1 MQFSRPD
8 KETVV
13 LSHLDSLLAD
23 LLRRAPFSA
32 DPGDNEKARERLFSA
47 PSHDEEEADLLE
59 DWQEYVAPELAK
71 LFQSSIEVIE
81 ADLCKLHVDAKDG
94 NATLSIGFDRLESWV
109 HGLNQA
115 RLALVARHE
124 FTEAEME
131 EFLPLTGGERPLALL
146 QVRFYGILQEL
157 FLRELEG
164 H

>member
-1 MQFSRPD
+1 VQFSRPD
-8 KETVV
+8 QQTVV
-13 LSHLDSLLAD
+13 LSHLDPLLAD
-23 LLRRAPFSA
+23 LLRSVPASA
-32 DPGDNEKARERLFSA
+32 DPGDSKSARARLFSA
-47 PSHDEEEADLLE
+47 PSHDQEEADLLE

-71 LFQSSIEVIE
+71 IFQSSIEVIE
-81 ADLCKLHVDAKDG
+81 ADLRKLHIETKDG

-115 RLALVARHE
+115 RLALVARHD

-131 EFLPLTGGERPLALL
+131 EFLPFTGGERSLALL

-164 H
+164 N

>member
-8 KETVV
+8 HETVV
-13 LSHLDSLLAD
+13 LSHLDPLLAD

-47 PSHDEEEADLLE
+47 PSHDEAEADLLE

-81 ADLCKLHVDAKDG
+81 ADLRKLQINAQDG
-94 NATLSIGFDRLESWV
+94 SASLSIGFDRLESWV

-124 FTEAEME
+124 FTETEME
-131 EFLPLTGGERPLALL
+131 EFLPLTGDERPLALL